1 MSNKNWIEP
10 TILPL
15 VCQWTLK
22 DKHFHYNLGL
32 EKYDQWSLSRPH
44 FDANGRSIN
53 QIILSSWI
61 SILNWHCFVIL
72 HWRWSLMWWRFSSR
86 CAWKRKICIAK
97 CYLEVNWLG
106 RSMKGKS
113 VKPNYIQKFL
123 AAQKSP
129 RALLTETFSWD
140 VRRLFWSCIP
150 CAYDVSCH
158 SSNSKSFKA
167 PQDATLR
174 ICDVLKSL
182 IKDGNP

>member
-86 CAWKRKICIAK
+86 YAWKRKICIRKMLLGSKLTRKKHERKERKAK
-97 CYLEVNWLG
+97 LYTEVPGSAEVSQGIANRNIQLG
-106 RSMKGKS
+106 CPTVVLIMH
-113 VKPNYIQKFL
+113 P
-123 AAQKSP
+123 
-129 RALLTETFSWD
+129 
-140 VRRLFWSCIP
+140 
-150 CAYDVSCH
+150 
-158 SSNSKSFKA
+158 
-167 PQDATLR
+167 LR
-174 ICDVLKSL
+174 IWRFLPFKQQ
-182 IKDGNP
+182 